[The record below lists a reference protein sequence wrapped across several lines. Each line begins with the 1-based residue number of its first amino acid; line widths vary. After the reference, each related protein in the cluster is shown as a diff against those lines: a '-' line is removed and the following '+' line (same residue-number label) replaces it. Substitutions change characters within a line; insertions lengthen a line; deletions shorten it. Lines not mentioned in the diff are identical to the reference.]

1 MQLSLYK
8 SLREGME
15 LEGGA
20 FDETDDGDYILATSG
35 NWFEKYLTY

>member
-1 MQLSLYK
+1 MQLALYK

-20 FDETDDGDYILATSG
+20 FDETDYGAYIKATNINRFEQYLA
-35 NWFEKYLTY
+35 Y

>member
-15 LEGGA
+15 LENGA
-20 FDETDDGDYILATSG
+20 FDETDEGDYIMATREYL
-35 NWFEKYLTY
+35 FEQYLTY

>member
-20 FDETDDGDYILATSG
+20 FDETDDGDYIKASNRNRFEQYLA
-35 NWFEKYLTY
+35 Y